1 MEFVVIVLQ
10 GKNMNDDNETTSFK
24 DKMMSL
30 YTVGVIGFTCFDYS
44 AHGFWVALGKA
55 MIWPI
60 SLGIYL
66 IDKFA

>member
-1 MEFVVIVLQ
+1 
-10 GKNMNDDNETTSFK
+10 MNNDNEKESTSFK

-30 YTVGVIGFTCFDYS
+30 YGVGVLGFASYTYS
-44 AHGFWVALGKA
+44 VDGFWVALGKA

-60 SLGIYL
+60 RLGVYL